1 MEFHSFETDA
11 LLAQSRINRLL
22 SKWSEIQS
30 HQCPGENEADVYLL
44 EARPPGGG
52 GLAPMARPAACLLW
66 AALFSAGWKVITSL
80 DQTCTEK
87 EVNKTYNCAY
97 LGLRE
102 IPDTLPNT
110 TEVLDFSFNFLPAI
124 QNTTF
129 SRLLQ
134 LIHLDL
140 TRCQVNWLHEATFQS
155 HYQLSTIVL
164 TGNPL
169 IFMAETSLNG
179 PTCLKNLVL
188 IQTGISDLEFI
199 PVHNL
204 GNLESLYVGSNHL
217 ASIKLPTDFPTRN
230 LKVLDFQNN
239 AIHYLTR
246 KDMDSLKQATN
257 LSLNF
262 NGNDIKGI
270 EPGAF
275 HSKFFHTLN
284 FGGTFDVS
292 VVLKGLQNSTI
303 QSLWLGTFE
312 DLEDE
317 DIGLAMLQGLCEMS
331 VESINFQK
339 HHFSVFS
346 PATFQCFTQ
355 LHELDLT
362 ATHLKELPSGIEGM
376 NSLKKLVL
384 NANHFAQLCH
394 INAANFPSLTHLYI
408 KGNLKAL
415 DFGARCLE
423 RLQHLQMLD
432 LSHDDIEASDC
443 CNLQLQNLPHLQWLN
458 LSYNKPLGLQ
468 SQAFAECPGLELL
481 DLAFTPLHVNGPQSP
496 FQNLPSL
503 QVLNLSYCNL
513 DTNNPRLLAG
523 LPGLRYLSLQGNHFK
538 DDTVPK
544 TNLLQT
550 VGSLE
555 ILILTSCH
563 LLSIDQQA
571 FHGLEKMHH
580 VDISSNSLTGNSIR
594 ALGDLKGLYLN
605 LAANSISLIA
615 LQDLPTLSQQ
625 STINLSH
632 NPLDCTCSNIHF
644 LAWFQDN
651 LHKLEDWE
659 ETVCATPPPLRGV
672 KLSAVTLSCG
682 MTAVSIF
689 FLIVLLFVFLILLI
703 ISVKFFLRWKYQH
716 I

>member
-1 MEFHSFETDA
+1 MEPLNLKVLDKPS
-11 LLAQSRINRLL
+11 Q
-22 SKWSEIQS
+22 
-30 HQCPGENEADVYLL
+30 PGWTG
-44 EARPPGGG
+44 PTM
-52 GLAPMARPAACLLW
+52 APSAACLLW
-66 AALFSAGWKVITSL
+66 AALFSAGCQFIISL
-80 DQTCTEK
+80 DQMCTEK

-129 SRLLQ
+129 CRLLQ
-134 LIHLDL
+134 LMHLDL
-140 TRCQVNWLHEATFQS
+140 SRCQVNWLHEATFQS

-179 PTCLKNLVL
+179 PTCLKNLFL
-188 IQTGISDLEFI
+188 IQTGISNLEFI

-204 GNLESLYVGSNHL
+204 ENLESLYVGSNHL
-217 ASIKLPTDFPTRN
+217 TSIQLPTDFPTRN
-230 LKVLDFQNN
+230 LKLLDFQNN

-257 LSLNF
+257 LSLNL

-275 HSKFFHTLN
+275 HSKFFQNVN

-292 VVLKGLQNSTI
+292 VIFKGLQNSTI

-312 DLEDE
+312 DLDDE
-317 DIGLAMLQGLCEMS
+317 DITLAMLQGLCEMS

-339 HHFSVFS
+339 HHFSDVS
-346 PATFQCFTQ
+346 PATFQCFTR

-362 ATHLKELPSGIEGM
+362 AAHLKELPPGIEGM

-384 NANHFAQLCH
+384 NANSFDQLCH
-394 INAANFPSLTHLYI
+394 INAASFPSLTHLSI

-423 RLQHLQMLD
+423 RLQRLQTLD
-432 LSHDDIEASDC
+432 LSHNDIAASDC
-443 CNLQLQNLPHLQWLN
+443 CNLQLQGLPGLQWLN

-468 SQAFAECPGLELL
+468 SGAFTESPHLELL

-503 QVLNLSYCNL
+503 QVLNLSYCHL
-513 DTNNPRLLAG
+513 DTNNPHLLAG
-523 LPGLRYLSLQGNHFK
+523 LPSLRYLNLQGNRFK
-538 DDTVPK
+538 DDRVPK

-563 LLSIDQQA
+563 LLSIDPQA
-571 FHGLEKMHH
+571 FHGLEKILH
-580 VDISSNSLTGNSIR
+580 VDLSSNSLSGNSIS
-594 ALGDLKGLYLN
+594 ALRDLKGLYLN
-605 LAANSISLIA
+605 LAANSISIIS

-644 LAWFQDN
+644 LTWFQDN
-651 LHKLEDWE
+651 LQKLEAWE
-659 ETVCATPPPLRGV
+659 ETVCAVPPPLRGM
-672 KLSAVTLSCG
+672 KLSAVQLSCG
-682 MTAVSIF
+682 LTAVGIF
-689 FLIVLLFVFLILLI
+689 FLIVLLFLFLILLI
-703 ISVKFFLRWKYQH
+703 FAVKFCLRWKYQH